1 MTAPKEIRDP
11 IRQSAAR
18 TPQENTTLDRQF
30 AATDAQIDRL
40 DHDFCGLTE
49 NEIKIVERATA

>member
-11 IRQSAAR
+11 IRQSAAW
-18 TPQENTTLDRQF
+18 TPQEKTRLDRQF

-40 DHDFCGLTE
+40 VHDICGLTQ